1 MKTRIATLAILF
13 GLFISATAFSA
24 EPVPASKA
32 VSASVADLIENELSY
47 PEFAIEEK
55 FQGDV
60 ALQLVIENDGSFNVE
75 LANCV
80 DDDMKKHVITVI
92 EDMESDQFAQYAGQT
107 VLLKVKFDLTLF

>member
-1 MKTRIATLAILF
+1 
-13 GLFISATAFSA
+13 
-24 EPVPASKA
+24 
-32 VSASVADLIENELSY
+32 
-47 PEFAIEEK
+47 
-55 FQGDV
+55 
-60 ALQLVIENDGSFNVE
+60 VE